1 MFLEDGR
8 GLGIVQQTIV
18 QTILWGVVGLRTE
31 INYFARLGTISGRTR
46 ETQVISAS
54 ILIWSN
60 LSLDGIAAIQVR

>member
-31 INYFARLGTISGRTR
+31 INYFAHLGTISGRTR
-46 ETQVISAS
+46 EMQVISAS